1 MGATGTDVLER
12 DENETHEPP
21 DGSQRW
27 HLLTRIGLRF
37 GIVYFALFSVL
48 IGQVVGVLYG
58 IAAKWLPQDVMM
70 WQLRQVEPVLTWVG
84 REVFG
89 VEAVLRDASGSGDQA
104 IMWVLV
110 FCSLVVAA
118 VVALVWSVL
127 DRKRQA
133 YPRLGAWF
141 LTVLRLLLAG
151 QMLHYGMAKVF
162 PSQMPEPTLSTL
174 LQPFGDFSP
183 ASVLWTQVGSAP
195 VYEILLGGAELIG
208 GLLLLL
214 PRTATLGALLSF
226 VSMVQVF
233 VLNMTFDVPVKLVSL
248 HLVLMALVLLAPQLR
263 RMADMFL
270 LERRAEPVVQ
280 PPLFGGRRANR
291 VAALVQAVIGLWM
304 VVGTVYLGW
313 TSYQDFGAGAPK
325 APLYGIW
332 SVSEFRVDGQA
343 IPPLLTDDN
352 RWQRVVFDTPG
363 AMTYQRMNGDLEVA
377 RAQVDTENQTITA
390 VAAGQGPGAAGGPQ
404 TAPPAEQM
412 AQLRYEQ
419 PAPDR
424 LVLDGQ
430 LNGKQ
435 TEIEL
440 ELVDEDSFT
449 VRSRGFHWVQEYPYF
464 R

>member
-1 MGATGTDVLER
+1 VGAAGTDVLER
-12 DENETHEPP
+12 DEHEAHEATDEP
-21 DGSQRW
+21 RW
-27 HLLTRIGLRF
+27 HPLTRIGLRF

-48 IGQVVGVLYG
+48 IGQIVGVFYG
-58 IAAKWLPQDVMM
+58 IATKWLPEGVTL
-70 WQLRQVEPVLTWVG
+70 WQLRQVAPVLTWVG

-89 VEAVLRDASGSGDQA
+89 VEAVLREQSGSGDQA
-104 IMWVLV
+104 IMWMLV

-127 DRKRQA
+127 DRKRLA

-151 QMLHYGMAKVF
+151 QMLFYGIAKAF
-162 PSQMPEPTLSTL
+162 PSQMPEPVLTQL

-195 VYEILLGGAELIG
+195 VYEILLGCAELVG

-214 PRTATLGALLSF
+214 PRTATLGALLSL
-226 VSMVQVF
+226 VSMAQVL
-233 VLNMTFDVPVKLVSL
+233 VLNMTFDVPVKLLAL

-270 LERRAEPVVQ
+270 LERRADPAVQ
-280 PPLFGGRRANR
+280 PPLFGSRRANR
-291 VAALVQAVIGLWM
+291 IAALVQAVIGLWM
-304 VVGTVYLGW
+304 VVGTVYVGW
-313 TSYQDFGAGAPK
+313 TSWQDFGGGAPK
-325 APLYGIW
+325 PPLYGIW

-343 IPPLLTDDN
+343 VPPLLTDDN

-363 AMTYQRMNGDLEVA
+363 AVTYQRMNGDLEMA
-377 RAQVDTENQTITA
+377 GAEVDTGNRTITV
-390 VAAGQGPGAAGGPQ
+390 VAAEQGPGAAGGQ
-404 TAPPAEQM
+404 EAASPAEPM
-412 AQLRYEQ
+412 AQLNYEQ

-440 ELVDEDSFT
+440 ERVDENSFT
-449 VRSRGFHWVQEYPYF
+449 QRSRGFHWVQEYPYF